1 MCDGC
6 TWHHKTFLVQLYWHL
21 AVKLYYIVYCVQVWW
36 KTNSLKCESHVVSSV
51 KVIQYQVWKSYSIQS
66 ESHTQCES
74 HTVSNVVKVIRY
86 PVWWQ
91 SYSIHCGDSHTVS
104 SVVSVIQYPVL
115 WQSYSIQCG
124 DNHTISSVV
133 TVIQYPVWWQSYN
146 IQCESHALMGA
157 KRIIPRQLSLT
168 DNDCSWQIFVYDR
181 KNWELNPI
189 NREGKKQSV
198 ICSIWSQILIDW
210 GVPSLISLMV
220 SVDVKHHVY
229 LLRLGRGAY
238 KCAEHGLCPFP
249 LTHLFLKD
257 TVRGSGLRGDN
268 SSSLH
273 TRSIARS
280 SLSSAPV
287 TAVMKSFSHD
297 ANSSSLFRVCQLF
310 VGSIALQSKQPAVR
324 KSVRLQN
331 WSMCTPL
338 IQKGQ
343 VQNVCQS
350 RVPHYGN
357 TKIAQR
363 AHKAYEQSL
372 SVSGE

>member
-1 MCDGC
+1 
-6 TWHHKTFLVQLYWHL
+6 
-21 AVKLYYIVYCVQVWW
+21 
-36 KTNSLKCESHVVSSV
+36 
-51 KVIQYQVWKSYSIQS
+51 
-66 ESHTQCES
+66 
-74 HTVSNVVKVIRY
+74 
-86 PVWWQ
+86 
-91 SYSIHCGDSHTVS
+91 
-104 SVVSVIQYPVL
+104 
-115 WQSYSIQCG
+115 
-124 DNHTISSVV
+124 
-133 TVIQYPVWWQSYN
+133 
-146 IQCESHALMGA
+146 MGA

-372 SVSGE
+372 SVSGEWRYIYKSDQSRNPNIVQELCESRGGRPGLSVLTSLLVSVDVKQLSTSIPIAELRSSVKVEVA